1 MPELQHPDIVGN
13 FLSSYGTAQQKQQ
26 ADADRQRNMQ
36 RQDQG
41 DEMARQAHALKI
53 GQEVVDMLGSVG
65 DGDVAGFERAKQRWA
80 QMGLPPEAVAGFT
93 AADLP
98 MLRQKAGTQL
108 RELQLKN
115 AQLAPQLTQAQI
127 NEVRARTAKVN
138 ADARAQSNPP
148 PSQYQNLTVGG
159 SSTVAA
165 PNPYANLS
173 DDAARNRLYL
183 QEMKANE
190 KIREDARAAAMQ
202 AQGKIAKVEA
212 FRKMNKETGTGGV
225 YSGPIL
231 PGVFQGMGRIV
242 DSNIPNMEAISAE
255 LAINTRPPGSGAPS
269 NYDAQMFERATVGID
284 KPGPANANIAK
295 AISEQAKRD
304 IGYSKFVDWYF
315 QTHKTNQGI
324 DQAWQEYADSNPI
337 FDPRS
342 PSAFKLN
349 DRSVNWDQWFGLR
362 KPSGG
367 ATPAA
372 TGATA
377 AKKITTLPN
386 GVTIEELD

>member
-1 MPELQHPDIVGN
+1 L
-13 FLSSYGTAQQKQQ
+13 
-26 ADADRQRNMQ
+26 
-36 RQDQG
+36 
-41 DEMARQAHALKI
+41 
-53 GQEVVDMLGSVG
+53 QEV
-65 DGDVAGFERAKQRWA
+65 K
-80 QMGLPPEAVAGFT
+80 T
-93 AADLP
+93 
-98 MLRQKAGTQL
+98 
-108 RELQLKN
+108 
-115 AQLAPQLTQAQI
+115 
-127 NEVRARTAKVN
+127 
-138 ADARAQSNPP
+138 
-148 PSQYQNLTVGG
+148 
-159 SSTVAA
+159 
-165 PNPYANLS
+165 
-173 DDAARNRLYL
+173 
-183 QEMKANE
+183 NE

-284 KPGPANANIAK
+284 KPGNANAKIAS
-295 AISEQAKRD
+295 AIAEQAKRD

-337 FDPRS
+337 FDPRA

-349 DRSVNWDQWFGLR
+349 DSAVNWDQWFGVR
-362 KPSGG
+362 RPTSG
-367 ATPAA
+367 AAPAA
-372 TGATA
+372 TGAPA
-377 AKKITTLPN
+377 PKKKTTLPN